1 MGQEAGKRGDTRR
14 DAGVIALVSAAHFV
28 SHYYMLL
35 LPPLFLAV
43 QKEFEVSFTTLG
55 LALAAFNVVTV
66 ILQVPVGML
75 VDAWSARGVLL
86 LGLLVGGCAVAGAAL
101 SPAFMGLVGAFAVL
115 GLANTAYHPAA
126 YRILAHRIAPR
137 RLGYA
142 FSVHTFAGFLGA
154 ACAPVSLIVLEQHF
168 GWRGALICASGLGVA
183 GALILLAGWRQLGDR
198 EPNEKGRTPAA
209 GGRIWSAE
217 VVRNFFVFACLAA
230 ANGGM
235 QGYSVVALADAW
247 AVPLAAGATAISC
260 YLLLLTIGVLV
271 GGWVAERFPR
281 HDLVM
286 VAGLGISG
294 LAVAMVG
301 FLRFD
306 SALLL
311 LVFAAGG
318 FTNGLVLPSRDL
330 IVKAAT
336 PPGAFGRVFAVVTTG
351 FSAGNMI
358 APFVF
363 GPLMDHGAPRGVF
376 LAVAAFTL
384 GAILLSLRSRAPA
397 APASGAA
404 AGVLD

>member
-1 MGQEAGKRGDTRR
+1 MGQEAGRSEETRR

-43 QKEFEVSFTTLG
+43 QEEFEVSFTTLG

-66 ILQVPVGML
+66 VLQVPVGML
-75 VDAWSARGVLL
+75 ADAWSARGVFL
-86 LGLLVGGCAVAGAAL
+86 LGLLIGAAAVAAAAL
-101 SPAFMGLVGAFAVL
+101 SPSFLGLVGAFAVL
-115 GLANTAYHPAA
+115 GLANTGYHPAA
-126 YRILAHRIAPR
+126 YRILAQRISPR

-168 GWRGALICASGLGVA
+168 GWRSALMCASGLGVA
-183 GALILLAGWRQLGDR
+183 GALILLAGWRRLEDR
-198 EPNEKGRTPAA
+198 GPSETGGAGTA

-247 AVPLAAGATAISC
+247 GVPLAAGATAISC

-271 GGWVAERFPR
+271 GGWVAERFHR

-301 FLRFD
+301 LLRFD

-311 LVFAAGG
+311 PVFAVGG

-336 PPGAFGRVFAVVTTG
+336 PAGAFGRVFAVVTTG
-351 FSAGNMI
+351 FSVGNMI

-363 GPLMDHGAPRGVF
+363 GPLMDHSAPRGVF
-376 LAVAAFTL
+376 LAVAVFTL
-384 GAILLSLRSRAPA
+384 GAIVLSVRGRGSARTGSKA
-397 APASGAA
+397 AG
-404 AGVLD
+404 GVLD